1 MWYNGGMR
9 NLIQHIVDG
18 FRYSRNAFLVYFF
31 ADFIFIAGT
40 IALLFTKHFILAYFA
55 AAAYIGW
62 LNILYD
68 LYIVDSNIEPE
79 TEDDSEEC

>member
-40 IALLFTKHFILAYFA
+40 TALQRCTNRRECLFTKHFILASV
-55 AAAYIGW
+55 
-62 LNILYD
+62 
-68 LYIVDSNIEPE
+68 VDSNIEPE